1 MDEKKPVNPI
11 LNWLTDTPVPSAAG
25 NGAPTV
31 PSAVTPPRQYEI
43 DGKDRMLLPF
53 VLILGFLFAELL
65 FSMWRGWGLIVPV
78 LVAVWYAVAI
88 WYRGLEGF
96 TARPALLLFAAVC
109 ALSLTFA
116 LFSNH
121 WFRIWNGFT
130 LPPLL
135 CVHLFQWSGAGRK
148 AWSLPTMLWERF
160 CLTLDALFRR
170 LGAPFKALTPKG
182 GSGRGANVILGLILA
197 VPVLVFVFPLLVSA
211 DAVFEQ
217 FTSGLVAFAQE
228 HFTLWMLK
236 LALALCFA
244 PFLFGFLYALRRP
257 EKLKE
262 KTAQTPFS
270 VDAVLPVT
278 VLVVV
283 DVLYLIFLA
292 VQFAGLF
299 GGGKYLEATG
309 ISYADYA
316 RSGFFQLVTVSVFN
330 LALVMACL
338 QAAKKEGRGW
348 QGVRFLSTVLVG
360 ASVILL
366 ASAAWK
372 MTLYVTVYGLSFKRF
387 LTYWGM
393 VMLAIFFAAALLK
406 IWKKEFSFFKVFFA
420 AGIAGWLILNY
431 INVDFIVANYNVS
444 LYQRSETAVM
454 DLPYLAYLSYD
465 TLSAL
470 EKLPGDTRPYHAPE
484 DDTTLEMLIQWRRG
498 DALLDASDWRT
509 WSVSARLA
517 AMGGGK

>member
-1 MDEKKPVNPI
+1 MDEKKPTNPI
-11 LNWLTDTPVPSAAG
+11 MNWLTTTPTPPGEGAATPVTPTITAA
-25 NGAPTV
+25 V
-31 PSAVTPPRQYEI
+31 RQYEI
-43 DGKDRMLLPF
+43 DGKDRLLLPF
-53 VLILGFLFAELL
+53 ALILGFLFAELF
-65 FSMWRGWGLIVPV
+65 FSMTQGWGLIVPV
-78 LVAVWYAVAI
+78 LVAAWYAVAI

-96 TARPALLLFAAVC
+96 TTRTALLLFGAVC
-109 ALSLTFA
+109 ALALTFA

-121 WFRIWNGFT
+121 WFRMWNALT
-130 LPPLL
+130 LPTLL

-160 CLTLDALFRR
+160 CLTLDALFCR
-170 LGAPFKALTPKG
+170 LGAPFKAMAAKNS
-182 GSGRGANVILGLILA
+182 SGRGIYVLLGLVIA
-197 VPVLVFVFPLLVSA
+197 VPVLMFVFPLLISA
-211 DAVFEQ
+211 DALFKQ
-217 FTSGLVAFAQE
+217 LISDLVTFDRE
-228 HFTLWMLK
+228 NVGNWMLK
-236 LALALCFA
+236 LAFALCIA
-244 PFLFGFLYALRRP
+244 PFLFGFLYAIRRP

-262 KTAQTPFS
+262 KAAHAPFT
-270 VDAVLPVT
+270 VDAALPVT
-278 VLVVV
+278 VLMVV
-283 DVLYLIFLA
+283 DLLYIFFLA

-338 QAAKKEGRGW
+338 QVSKKEERGW
-348 QGVRFLSTVLVG
+348 QGVRLLSTVLVG
-360 ASVILL
+360 TSVVMLI
-366 ASAAWK
+366 SAAWK

-393 VMLAIFFAAALLK
+393 VMLAVFFAAALLK
-406 IWKKEFSFFKVFFA
+406 IWKKEFSFFKVFFV

-431 INVDFIVANYNVS
+431 MNVDAIVANYNVS

-465 TLSAL
+465 TLGAL
-470 EKLPGDTRPYHAPE
+470 EQLPGEVRPYHNPE
-484 DDTTLEMLIQWRRG
+484 DTTTLDMLIQSRRG
-498 DALLDASDWRT
+498 DALRDTSDWRT
-509 WSVSARLA
+509 WSVSACLA